1 LKRILF
7 ALMLAVMDTVPVLA
21 DEMVHIVISE
31 DGLSEHLALNG
42 VIARVPHGTVMRIS
56 FDYSEYHELHPYL
69 IANQFCDDRQF
80 LRWGA
85 APHPALGEIDLVCI
99 RSSLS
104 KPVSSPRL
112 AAGY

>member
-1 LKRILF
+1 MKRILF

-21 DEMVHIVISE
+21 DETVHIVISE

-42 VIARVPHGTVMRIS
+42 AIARVPHGTVMRIS

-69 IANQFCDDRQF
+69 IADQFCDNRQF

-85 APHPALGEIDLVCI
+85 APHPALGDIDLVCI
-99 RSSLS
+99 RRSLS
-104 KPVSSPRL
+104 KPVSAPRL
-112 AAGY
+112 AAGN

>member
-1 LKRILF
+1 
-7 ALMLAVMDTVPVLA
+7 MDTARAFA

-42 VIARVPHGTVMRIS
+42 AIARVPHGTVMRIS

-80 LRWGA
+80 LRWGQPRIRLWETLTWSA
-85 APHPALGEIDLVCI
+85 SDGLCQNQCPHQDSPPVTD
-99 RSSLS
+99 RRPSLTAIGS
-104 KPVSSPRL
+104 F
-112 AAGY
+112 